1 VSTDPPFPSIA
12 IVGLGLI
19 GGSIA
24 LGVRERWPESRVFG
38 VDSEAVLAHALG
50 GGAIERGFAN
60 IAAVPHASLVV
71 LAAPVRQN
79 IELLQE
85 IGRAG
90 GVVSA
95 SAMSDRERPDE
106 PELAGRT
113 ASRSVPADSAE
124 RDARRRSEPAHPRTL
139 ITDVGGTKRDIVS
152 AARALSPNTTFV
164 GGHPLGGGERGGF
177 AFARPD
183 LFAGRPWIFTPDG
196 DDAME
201 AVERLSRFVTGLGA
215 RPCILSAE
223 EHDRVMAYV
232 SHLPQLVASALME
245 AVGAAA
251 GIDGLRMAGRGLVDT
266 TRLASSPADVW
277 RDICLTNADA
287 VGDALDCLIARL
299 TQLRGDL
306 RHGEA
311 IEAIFSAAAKWRAEL
326 MKDNH

>member
-1 VSTDPPFPSIA
+1 VAVDPPFESIA

-24 LGVRERWPESRVFG
+24 LAVRERWPESRVFG

-50 GGAIERGFAN
+50 AGAIERGFES
-60 IAAVPHASLVV
+60 IAAVPQASLVV
-71 LAAPVRQN
+71 LAAPVAQN

-85 IGRAG
+85 ICRGGRVLSDA
-90 GVVSA
+90 A
-95 SAMSDRERPDE
+95 SQ
-106 PELAGRT
+106 
-113 ASRSVPADSAE
+113 
-124 RDARRRSEPAHPRTL
+124 RTL
-139 ITDVGGTKRDIVS
+139 ITDVGGTKRDIVNT
-152 AARALSPNTTFV
+152 ARALPSTLTFL

-183 LFAGRPWIFTPDG
+183 LFSGRPWIFTPDG
-196 DDAME
+196 DDSSE
-201 AVERLSRFVTGLGA
+201 AIERLSRFVTGLGA
-215 RPCILSAE
+215 KPCILSAE

-232 SHLPQLVASALME
+232 SHLPQLAASALME

-251 GIDGLRMAGRGLVDT
+251 GIEGLRMAGRGLVDT

-287 VGDALDCLIARL
+287 IGDALDCLIARL

-306 RHGEA
+306 RHGDA